1 MKWRAKYPHALNLP
15 LSWQQLPNGTA
26 YSTLIEQ
33 YFKNRFRRILGKRLL
48 KFGGLSAEIHCETA
62 CQQVLL
68 TPETQE
74 KLTALCQQ
82 NRMILIED
90 SLQKLPFGDGTVD
103 ACLLAQTLNFT
114 QDPHQLLR
122 ETARI
127 LSADGYV
134 FISLFNPLSK
144 LLFKRH
150 LGHFAYRHFC
160 RWRVI
165 DWLELLGF
173 EILDYQS
180 LPLKHELKGFASLS
194 VIVAQKRTLPLSL
207 QPQKVR
213 FNHPEI
219 LNPAQAFKET
229 TQ

>member
-15 LSWQQLPNGTA
+15 LSWQQLPNGIA

-33 YFKNRFRRILGKRLL
+33 YFKNWFPRILGKRLL
-48 KFGGLSAEIHCETA
+48 KFGGLSAEIHCATA

-82 NRMILIED
+82 NQIILIED
-90 SLQKLPFGDGTVD
+90 SLQKLPFGEGTVD
-103 ACLLAQTLNFT
+103 ACLLAHTLNFT
-114 QDPHQLLR
+114 QNPHQLLR
-122 ETARI
+122 ETSRI
-127 LSADGYV
+127 LSDDGYV

-144 LLFKRH
+144 LLFKRY
-150 LGHFAYRHFC
+150 LGHFPYRHFC
-160 RWRVI
+160 HWRVM

-173 EILDYQS
+173 EILDYQH
-180 LPLKHELKGFASLS
+180 LPLKHELKGLASLS
-194 VIVAQKRTLPLSL
+194 VIVAQKHTLPLSL

-213 FNHPEI
+213 FKNPEI

-229 TQ
+229 SS